1 VVNHRRL
8 LGRSA
13 VTAASKAALSG
24 PANSAATSP
33 PTVSHGLFGDVGRA
47 STGSVLLTVRR

>member
-13 VTAASKAALSG
+13 VTAASKAALSR